1 MPNALAHSR
10 LGLTVTRKSGNAVM
24 RNRIKRALREA
35 FRRNR
40 HKLERP
46 MDLVIN
52 ARAATAERE
61 PVSLERDLLQCY
73 ARLSGRGSRP

>member
-1 MPNALAHSR
+1 MPNALGHCR
-10 LGLTVTRKSGNAVM
+10 LGLTVTRKAGPSVT

-40 HKLERP
+40 HKLDRP

-52 ARAATAERE
+52 GRAEVVER
-61 PVSLERDLLQCY
+61 PAAALERDLLQCY
-73 ARLSGRGSRP
+73 ARIAEDRRR